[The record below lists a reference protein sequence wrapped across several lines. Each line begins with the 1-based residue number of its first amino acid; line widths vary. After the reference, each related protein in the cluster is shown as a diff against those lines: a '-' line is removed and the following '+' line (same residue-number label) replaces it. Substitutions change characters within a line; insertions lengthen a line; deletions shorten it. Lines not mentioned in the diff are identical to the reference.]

1 MTTPIVEDRVP
12 DYGSLLRLD
21 GKGFVVLGAGQGIG
35 RQTAHALSS
44 QGARVLCADIDAA
57 RAAVVAE
64 EVGGV
69 PWEIDARHAT
79 EVQRAVQEAPRQLG
93 DLSGVVDIIGVA
105 RWAALVDMDETDWDW
120 CQDMVLRHAFH
131 LVKYA
136 GRALT
141 ANGGGTMVFVASI
154 SGITSAPFHAAYG
167 AAKAGLL
174 SLVRSA
180 AIELRSAGVR
190 VNAVAPGITA
200 TPRAIASRGL
210 TEEDL
215 ENGSLETLGR
225 TSDMASAILFL
236 SSGLSRYVTGQS
248 LTVDGGLLTKSPLGH
263 TRPPVAAGGALGD
276 AGWAPSSSGPT

>member
-1 MTTPIVEDRVP
+1 VTTPAEDRVP
-12 DYGSLLRLD
+12 DYGALLRLD

-44 QGARVLCADIDAA
+44 QGARVLCADIDRA
-57 RAAVVAE
+57 RASAVAD

-69 PWEIDARHAT
+69 PWVLDARHAA
-79 EVQRAVQEAPRQLG
+79 EVERIVAEAAGQLG

-105 RWAALVDMDETDWDW
+105 RWAALVDMDEADWDW
-120 CQDMVLRHAFH
+120 SHDMVLRHAFH

-136 GRALT
+136 GRALS
-141 ANGGGTMVFVASI
+141 ASGGGTMVFVASI
-154 SGITSAPFHAAYG
+154 SGLTSAPFHAAYG

-180 AIELRSAGVR
+180 AIELQSAGVR

-200 TPRAIASRGL
+200 TLRAIASRGL

-215 ENGSLETLGR
+215 ENGSLTTLGR

-263 TRPPVAAGGALGD
+263 TRPPVPPGGALGD
-276 AGWAPSSSGPT
+276 AGWAPSSADPT